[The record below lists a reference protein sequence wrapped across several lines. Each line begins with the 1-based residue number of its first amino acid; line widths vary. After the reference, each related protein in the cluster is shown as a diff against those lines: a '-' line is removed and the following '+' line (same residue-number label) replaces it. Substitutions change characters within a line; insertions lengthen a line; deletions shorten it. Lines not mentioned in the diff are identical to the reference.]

1 MVNFY
6 ESPFDYSQSLSPYD
20 TFATQPAAQMPGVS
34 DMDYM
39 LSPLDQYR
47 RTQAARMG
55 SPYFSMTPMARA
67 AAERRFEPLYG
78 LYQAAEPSGQ
88 YAAFSDFLRE
98 RPNITAGNITAA
110 AQNVA
115 GLTAAANPIQYS
127 LYYGGEGVSPEAAL
141 DRQQRLARTQMLT
154 AMGASTGEGMTNRA
168 MFNPTLQ
175 RAARGA
181 VNQMYQNYLAGG
193 PTGGDAFSREGPTGF
208 MNYYL
213 SQRGLGPQNA

>member
-1 MVNFY
+1 
-6 ESPFDYSQSLSPYD
+6 
-20 TFATQPAAQMPGVS
+20 
-34 DMDYM
+34 M

-88 YAAFSDFLRE
+88 YAAFTDFLRD

-110 AQNVA
+110 AQNV
-115 GLTAAANPIQYS
+115 GQLTSAQNPIQYS
-127 LYYGGEGVSPEAAL
+127 LYYGGEGISPQQAL
-141 DRQQRLARTQMLT
+141 DRQQRLARTQML
-154 AMGASTGEGMTNRA
+154 ASMGSSTGDGQTNRA
-168 MFNPTLQ
+168 MFNRTLQ
-175 RAARGA
+175 AAARGA

-193 PTGGDAFSREGPTGF
+193 EGDNFATQGPTGF

-213 SQRGLGPQNA
+213 SQRGLSPQND